1 MERWSI
7 AHTLY
12 TIEEF
17 TVQTTRRQQNQVDRL
32 KLSEG
37 GGVDALAGGLGTF
50 AQHLCRLIATEATT
64 PLTALI
70 LVLVRA
76 GERNVR
82 NGRNTGRQVLTS

>member
-50 AQHLCRLIATEATT
+50 AQHLC
-64 PLTALI
+64 
-70 LVLVRA
+70 
-76 GERNVR
+76 
-82 NGRNTGRQVLTS
+82 